1 MTTTVGR
8 PRIDPRLSSISFV
21 PEIED
26 VTRRDFLIGA
36 GGLLL
41 LAPYGCGGGE
51 SGETESS
58 GETRTVRHALGET
71 EVPASPKRIV
81 APDLFAIDT
90 LVALGVKPVGVRDQT
105 TIPQYL
111 AGEVEGIESVGVDPN
126 LEAVAA
132 LEPDLILTTEGYET
146 DEQLSR
152 IAPTVFAAFES
163 SADWKGIHMK
173 FSEALGM
180 EEEGRRVL
188 DEYEARAGEI
198 AGSFGG
204 SPPEVS
210 ILRASEEFGISLY
223 LPDSFPGTV
232 VADAGLARPEGQRG
246 EGFSKEIGQEL
257 IGEADAEAI
266 FVWAFEDSTQ
276 DNERVIRDLRED
288 PLFGR
293 LDAAR
298 RGDVHAV
305 GEHWIGSGPT
315 AADLV
320 LDDLEK
326 HLLEGKNS

>member
-1 MTTTVGR
+1 MTRTVELPKR
-8 PRIDPRLSSISFV
+8 EIALP
-21 PEIED
+21 PEIDD
-26 VTRRDFLIGA
+26 VTRREFLIGA
-36 GGLLL
+36 GSLLL

-51 SGETESS
+51 SGDTESS
-58 GETRTVRHALGET
+58 DRTRAVRHARGET
-71 EVPASPKRIV
+71 EVPVSPKRIV

-90 LVALGVKPVGVRDQT
+90 LVALGVEPIGVRDQAT
-105 TIPQYL
+105 VPQYL
-111 AGEVEGIESVGVDPN
+111 AREIEGIESVGVDPN

-146 DEQLSR
+146 DEELSR
-152 IAPTVFAAFES
+152 IAPTVFAKFES
-163 SADWKGIHMK
+163 SADWKGIHLK

-180 EEEGRRVL
+180 EEEGRRIL
-188 DEYEARAGEI
+188 DEYEARAREL
-198 AGSFGG
+198 ADSFEG

-210 ILRASEEFGISLY
+210 ILRASEEFGMSLY

-232 VADAGLARPEGQRG
+232 VEDAGLSRPEGQRG
-246 EGFSKEIGQEL
+246 EGFNKEISLEL
-257 IGEADAEAI
+257 VGEAEANTI

-293 LDAAR
+293 LDAAE
-298 RGDVHAV
+298 RGDVHAA

-326 HLLEGKNS
+326 HLVDKE